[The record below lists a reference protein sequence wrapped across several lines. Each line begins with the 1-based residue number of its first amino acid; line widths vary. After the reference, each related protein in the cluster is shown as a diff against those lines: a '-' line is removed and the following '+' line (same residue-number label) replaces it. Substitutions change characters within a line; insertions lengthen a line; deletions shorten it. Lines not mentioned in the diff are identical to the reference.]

1 VEGGGGK
8 LAAVSRK
15 EVSPEE
21 AVTVYYNQA
30 LLRMLFPDNFPEI
43 YASYGKSK
51 GKGVSVNFREEI
63 IGRAFTKQEA
73 QKLHTDNLVKEP
85 MVIKS
90 EEHPFSKVIR
100 AMKEINIPIV
110 FDRNVDTINF
120 RDWTE
125 EHKNSWLDYMRDKGC
140 SQVEMDRASRYIN
153 RIITVNQKVIPT
165 AKIRETQ
172 VFA

>member
-1 VEGGGGK
+1 
-8 LAAVSRK
+8 
-15 EVSPEE
+15 
-21 AVTVYYNQA
+21 
-30 LLRMLFPDNFPEI
+30 MLFPDNFPEI

-110 FDRNVDTINF
+110 FDRNERNYMVGPSDEEYFVDTINF